1 MDQLGDKIARKR
13 KDLGMTQIEFARQLS
28 VTRQTVSRWETN
40 TMMLDIDKIGD
51 IANVLNVTCDYLL
64 KDEVEEDTKNVSSVS
79 HLLYD
84 LKGKTIR
91 IQFFDEEMDID
102 LFKKESQ
109 ILDFEGNWIK
119 VEDNRSKGK
128 HRKIDFLIIYF
139 IGGRNKGRRLTYE
152 CFRFCT
158 GFFRLS
164 FLS

>member
-40 TMMLDIDKIGD
+40 TMMPDIDKISD
-51 IANVLNVTCDYLL
+51 IANVLNVSCDYLL

-102 LFKKESQ
+102 LFKKECQ

-119 VEDNRSKGK
+119 VKTTGPKGSIEK
-128 HRKIDFLIIYF
+128 LIS
-139 IGGRNKGRRLTYE
+139 
-152 CFRFCT
+152 
-158 GFFRLS
+158 LS
-164 FLS
+164 SVLSVEEIKEGD